1 MAKGWKRVCGHVALG
16 ALLLSAC
23 QPTPK
28 TEPVVIKAEEYL
40 AHTPQPQASA
50 TPAPY
55 PAPDRVEYQGEDRGL
70 SLTIDAPVIL
80 PEGARYMVVQVKKA
94 ALDEEFYGDAMA
106 FFFPDGQWVREPRE
120 TKRDILER
128 MAALTPLA
136 ETDPNVA
143 AELAALQQRLAQA
156 PEDSEAVPFSLA
168 EAEPDAYFTA
178 YHYDRDT
185 AQYAVFTGKL
195 DGNTFQ
201 FRRRDQGFWVRESGA
216 ETDGEREDFAA
227 CDPAM
232 DPQAALSIATEA
244 MEALGADPQ
253 MQLALQEKALFYE
266 NGAAAARGWIFFF
279 TRNCYGLQASYR
291 DSWRLFRDSKP
302 SHAAPWKNEY
312 MVIVVDDTGA
322 IAQYD
327 SRGAGEQDEIL
338 RQDATLLPFDE
349 ILGRIQQQLIYHH
362 AYQSDAV
369 AECAVYVYQI
379 RLASALIN
387 VRDRQDVGH
396 MVPAWEILY
405 EFRERRKGESTPVSF
420 DCCLYLNALD
430 GSYIEPKA
438 YINRIAP

>member
-40 AHTPQPQASA
+40 AHTPQSQAGA

-55 PAPDRVEYQGEDRGL
+55 PAPNRVDDHGEDSGL

-94 ALDEEFYGDAMA
+94 ALDEGFYGDAMA

-178 YHYDRDT
+178 YHYDKDT
-185 AQYAVFTGKL
+185 AKYAAFTGKL

-201 FRRRDQGFWVRESGA
+201 FRRRDRGFWVRESGA
-216 ETDGEREDFAA
+216 
-227 CDPAM
+227 
-232 DPQAALSIATEA
+232 
-244 MEALGADPQ
+244 
-253 MQLALQEKALFYE
+253 
-266 NGAAAARGWIFFF
+266 
-279 TRNCYGLQASYR
+279 
-291 DSWRLFRDSKP
+291 
-302 SHAAPWKNEY
+302 
-312 MVIVVDDTGA
+312 
-322 IAQYD
+322 
-327 SRGAGEQDEIL
+327 
-338 RQDATLLPFDE
+338 
-349 ILGRIQQQLIYHH
+349 
-362 AYQSDAV
+362 
-369 AECAVYVYQI
+369 
-379 RLASALIN
+379 
-387 VRDRQDVGH
+387 
-396 MVPAWEILY
+396 
-405 EFRERRKGESTPVSF
+405 
-420 DCCLYLNALD
+420 
-430 GSYIEPKA
+430 
-438 YINRIAP
+438 

>member
-1 MAKGWKRVCGHVALG
+1 MAKGWNRVCRHVALG

-40 AHTPQPQASA
+40 EHTPQPQASA
-50 TPAPY
+50 TPTHY
-55 PAPDRVEYQGEDRGL
+55 PAPNRVEYQGEDSGL

-94 ALDEEFYGDAMA
+94 ALDEGFYGDAMA

-143 AELAALQQRLAQA
+143 AELGELQQRLAQA

-178 YHYDRDT
+178 YHYDKDT
-185 AQYAVFTGKL
+185 AKYAAFTGKL

-201 FRRRDQGFWVRESGA
+201 FRRRDRGFWVRESGA
-216 ETDGEREDFAA
+216 ETDAERADLAA

-244 MEALGADPQ
+244 MGALGAGPQ
-253 MQLALQEKALFYE
+253 MQLALQEKALSYE
-266 NGAAAARGWIFFF
+266 NGAAAAAGWIFFF

-291 DSWRLFRDSKP
+291 DSWRLFR
-302 SHAAPWKNEY
+302 
-312 MVIVVDDTGA
+312 
-322 IAQYD
+322 
-327 SRGAGEQDEIL
+327 
-338 RQDATLLPFDE
+338 
-349 ILGRIQQQLIYHH
+349 
-362 AYQSDAV
+362 
-369 AECAVYVYQI
+369 
-379 RLASALIN
+379 
-387 VRDRQDVGH
+387 
-396 MVPAWEILY
+396 
-405 EFRERRKGESTPVSF
+405 
-420 DCCLYLNALD
+420 
-430 GSYIEPKA
+430 
-438 YINRIAP
+438 